1 MQGKTYAG
9 TALGVVM
16 LAGACFARPALQPF
30 PRDCT
35 WSEGVVE
42 ASGLPVVRDDVR
54 QCEIGASE
62 LPLAGAP
69 RVYAGEAIGN
79 GIYLAV
85 RGSAL
90 ADKLAQAFALDV
102 PAKRQGYA
110 LAAENGRVAVV
121 GHDAI
126 GALYGAVTLRQLMA
140 EGGRVPAVRIR
151 DWPDFAV
158 RGQMACASGALRW
171 SDLAVRPGDAVN
183 VAAFKA
189 IFDEMMRH
197 KLNDAITFYS
207 SFAYPKSPEVLAQYR
222 EVFAYAAE
230 RGIRPDFII
239 PQAVFTNHFRPEKAD
254 LDADGTW
261 PCVHYRT
268 SYAEMWYCWSR
279 DEQTEKAARWW
290 ADFLRS
296 LGATNAIVC
305 IHPRDSC
312 GRDGRDPEEF
322 LKRCPKCR
330 ARYSDGE
337 RWKATVNQLNIFTRV
352 IKRELPGVD
361 VGSCTQPYQIQL
373 SSLPSDEDTRRS
385 IAEFWSKTDQSFA
398 DPSFF
403 TMSWACSRDS
413 LEAYRRLVP
422 DRRCYFGDTY
432 AADSGVFLTSFRR
445 VGTMFTGKD
454 DEMYRVTS
462 TIRNGKWES
471 MLLAAEYMWN
481 TKTPGW
487 EEFNGKVWYDPLKD
501 HTGPEVVMKTYLPA
515 ICRTFWGEK
524 IAPAMVEFMSSG
536 VLPVYLSNPVSTVDY
551 WNRIR
556 RSAMFDPTGGA
567 MGGKDGSG
575 GLPPIKND
583 AKFANEQVAA
593 AERAASAIEKARD
606 GLGDLPSCKRTYLG
620 FYLHRAPYWLA
631 TARVRAALAAAKEEL
646 ESGKDDAG
654 LSILTAARAGAERD
668 YAAADANAKSLNKLK
683 IRDNAKFMPYGLLR
697 DEAMSLLER
706 AGRIARAGRKTDA
719 QGQALKRT
727 QCIAEAGVRDGRAV
741 AFPNKPNK
749 KCEVWSGTRI
759 IEEPVALS
767 NKSLYVM
774 PGTRIEFRK
783 NGRIEILYAALYAAN
798 AEFRADGALKGNYRI
813 FIRRG
818 ECWFDNCLFDG
829 MKGSKPSG
837 WQSGFLR
844 LENHRLLANKPLKAI
859 HCTFRNCSS
868 ISFQQ
873 TSGSEISGCLFE
885 GGETG
890 VCALMCVDTLIADS
904 VFRNLSVGGVE
915 HRQSNVTDIAGNVF
929 ENLPRGSLLTLSRD
943 VRLIGNSYGNCKP
956 YVTAQEG
963 KNPLLIEPSVFNE

>member
-1 MQGKTYAG
+1 MSMKTYILFLAAAFAVSHAG
-9 TALGVVM
+9 
-16 LAGACFARPALQPF
+16 ARPAMQPF
-30 PRDCT
+30 PRECA
-35 WSEGVVE
+35 WGEGVVE

-54 QCEIGASE
+54 QCEIGAAE
-62 LPLAGAP
+62 LPLAGVS
-69 RVYAGEAIGN
+69 RVYAGEELG
-79 GIYLAV
+79 GCIYLAV

-90 ADKLAQAFALDV
+90 ADRLAKAFALDV

-110 LAAENGRVAVV
+110 LAAGEGSVAVV

-126 GALYGAVTLRQLMA
+126 GALYGAETLRQLMA
-140 EGGRVPAVRIR
+140 EGGKVPAVRIR
-151 DWPDFAV
+151 DWPDYAV
-158 RGQMACASGALRW
+158 RGQMACVAGALRW

-189 IFDEMMRH
+189 IFDEMLRH

-207 SFAYPKSPEVLAQYR
+207 SYAYPKNPEIQAQYR
-222 EVFAYAAE
+222 EIFAYAAE

-239 PQAVFTNHFRPEKAD
+239 PQGVFTNHFPPEKAD

-330 ARYSDGE
+330 ERYSDGE
-337 RWKATVNQLNIFTRV
+337 RWKATANQLNIFTRV

-373 SSLPSDEDTRRS
+373 SSLPSDADTRHS

-403 TMSWACSRDS
+403 TMSWAASRES

-422 DRRCYFGDTY
+422 NRRCYFGDTY
-432 AADSGVFLTSFRR
+432 AADSGVFMTSFRR
-445 VGTMFTGKD
+445 VGTMFTGRD

-487 EEFNGKVWYDPLKD
+487 EEFDGKVWYDPLKD
-501 HTGPEVVMKTYLPA
+501 HTGPEVVMSTHLPA

-524 IAPAMVEFMSSG
+524 IAPAMVEFLSSG

-556 RSAMFDPTGGA
+556 RSAMYDPTGGA

-593 AERAASAIEKARD
+593 AERAASAIAKARG
-606 GLGDLPSCKRTYLG
+606 GLADLPACKRNYLG
-620 FYLHRAPYWLA
+620 FYLRRAPYWLA
-631 TARVRAALAAAKEEL
+631 TARVRAALAAAREEL

-654 LSILTAARAGAERD
+654 LSILAAARAAAERD
-668 YAAADANAKSLNKLK
+668 YAAADANAGSLDKQK
-683 IRDNAKFMPYGLLR
+683 VRDNVKFMPYGLLR
-697 DEAMSLLER
+697 DDAMKMLER

-719 QGQALKRT
+719 QGKALKRT
-727 QCIAEAGVRDGRAV
+727 QCIAEAGVRGGRTV
-741 AFPNKPNK
+741 EFPSKPDK
-749 KCEVWSGTRI
+749 KCEVWTGTRV
-759 IEEPVALS
+759 IEEPVVLS
-767 NKSLYVM
+767 HKNLYVM
-774 PGTRIEFRK
+774 PGASIEFRK

-798 AEFRADGALKGNYRI
+798 AEFRADGVLKGNYRI
-813 FIRRG
+813 FIKRG
-818 ECWFDNCLFDG
+818 ECWLDNCLFDG
-829 MKGSKPSG
+829 MKGAQPLG
-837 WQSGFLR
+837 WKSGFLR
-844 LENHRLLANKPLKAI
+844 LENHRLLGNKPLKAV
-859 HCTFRNCSS
+859 HCTFRNCSA

-873 TSGSEISGCLFE
+873 TSGSEISRCLFE
-885 GGETG
+885 DGDTG
-890 VCALMCVDTLIADS
+890 VCALMSVDTTVDGC
-904 VFRNLSVGGVE
+904 VFRNLSVGGIE
-915 HRQSNVTDIAGNVF
+915 HRQSNVSDIAGNVF
-929 ENLPRGSLLTLSRD
+929 ENLPRGALFTLSRE

-956 YVTAQEG
+956 FETGPEG
-963 KNPLLIEPSVFNE
+963 KSTLLIDPLLFNE